1 MKKSLIL
8 YVSTVIF
15 LLLFGLNENRQGVWA
30 NQKLAIKN
38 DTFFQ
43 DSSTGILKVI
53 LLGSGAGPRIDLQ
66 QFGPSILIEAG
77 GERFLFDCGRGS
89 TLRMAQLGIS
99 HGSISRLFLTHLH
112 SDHVIQI
119 PDLLLTGWVGGG
131 RKVSLEVWGP
141 EGTSDMMDHIKQ
153 AFAFDI
159 HMRRDVD
166 EKAPGDGIKVLSH

>member
-8 YVSTVIF
+8 SASTVIF
-15 LLLFGLNENRQGVWA
+15 LLLFGLNGNRQGVWA

-77 GERFLFDCGRGS
+77 DERFLFDCGSGS
-89 TLRMAQLGIS
+89 FCGWTEFIKLGFLLKQEFLV
-99 HGSISRLFLTHLH
+99 ISRFVMVVNSRVFL
-112 SDHVIQI
+112 V
-119 PDLLLTGWVGGG
+119 
-131 RKVSLEVWGP
+131 
-141 EGTSDMMDHIKQ
+141 
-153 AFAFDI
+153 
-159 HMRRDVD
+159 
-166 EKAPGDGIKVLSH
+166 